1 MFSNRIG
8 DNWDCHPTPHAL
20 DRATHADKRRVLQAF
35 RYSSSKYPNQNAR
48 QVLSSL
54 GGAGKLKEKK
64 TAASYEHRDHA
75 LFVAFAP
82 YDKPEIAV
90 AVVVE
95 HGEHGG
101 GAAAPVAGQVL
112 RKYFEAKGVI
122 KRPVSDSDKDDA
134 ADDKDAGGEN

>member
-1 MFSNRIG
+1 MSFATL
-8 DNWDCHPTPHAL
+8 PFV
-20 DRATHADKRRVLQAF
+20 RAPRRTGAA
-35 RYSSSKYPNQNAR
+35 AR
-48 QVLSSL
+48 LYEVKV
-54 GGAGKLKEKK
+54 AGKTGTSQVVKMKEKQG
-64 TAASYEHRDHA
+64 AVAYQHRDHA

-101 GAAAPVAGQVL
+101 GIAATVAGQVL

-122 KRPVSDSDKDDA
+122 
-134 ADDKDAGGEN
+134 